1 MGNNQLWIRFLKE
14 TLIVFLCLYSI
25 TSSGQT
31 KTISLKKN
39 QILVVSD
46 SLVIA
51 KNDTTVLLPKE
62 TEYQVYDNKYI
73 LSDGFYDSVYSVAQ
87 RSRITKELYH
97 LLITNRP
104 PDNSLSED
112 PVRSES
118 FFEGFEGKTIASI
131 NYVPVEL
138 FGGSVNDTTLKSQS
152 TIGKLSNKLHNNTTK
167 EVIFKHLLFK
177 VGDQVNAYKMADT
190 ERIIRSL
197 TYIEDAKIILRINP
211 KDLSTVEATVVVK
224 DRFPWAVDASV
235 NSNDA
240 LRLGFTNQNIL
251 GTGNEFGVAYLRND
265 EELPI
270 NGFDAHFTMRNI
282 ENTFIDGTVFGSNN
296 YLGKSK
302 GITFKRD
309 FISPEIKYYGEATIE
324 HVQPIADLEFADSIY
339 ETDFKID
346 RKSYDLWAAR
356 SFFLGQRKNIS
367 PALRIQHDNFSER
380 PPVAADSNDIYH
392 DHHFLIGALSYSKIN
407 YLKTKNVLSF
417 NITED
422 VPVGFIYS
430 VLFGKDWTE
439 FGERDYRGF
448 RTIYATY
455 NKTAGYFLLNLES
468 GYYEMD
474 GRKNNRVTQL
484 DGRHFTP
491 LIDLGAAYSRFFTRF
506 HYFDGDDLSIPLS
519 QSLDGENRIRN
530 IEGRQISGNKLFT
543 LTTEYVVFQP
553 WYFYGFR
560 FATYA
565 HLGVGHVSESRNF
578 NPYSNTYYTM
588 GGGVRIRNES
598 LVFNTFEF
606 RVSLVP
612 NTPTEGQLF
621 YFKVSLSTPQFF
633 KSPNIAKPTV
643 VGFD

>member
-1 MGNNQLWIRFLKE
+1 MGNNQLWIRFLKG
-14 TLIVFLCLYSI
+14 TLIAFLCLYSI

-51 KNDTTVLLPKE
+51 RSDTTIMLPKDA
-62 TEYQVYDNKYI
+62 EYQVYDNKYI

-87 RSRITKELYH
+87 KSKVTKELYN

-104 PDNSLSED
+104 PDNTLSKD
-112 PVRSES
+112 PVRSEA

-131 NYVPVEL
+131 KYIPVEL

-152 TIGKLSNKLHNNTTK
+152 SIGKLSNKLHNNTTR
-167 EVIFKHLLFK
+167 EVVFKHLLFE
-177 VGDQVNAYKMADT
+177 VGDQVSAYKMADT

-197 TYIEDAKIILRINP
+197 SYIEDARIILKLNP
-211 KDLSTVEATVVVK
+211 KDLNSVEATIVVK
-224 DRFPWAVDASV
+224 DRFPWSVDASID
-235 NSNDA
+235 SNDA

-251 GTGNEFGVAYLRND
+251 GSGNEFGVGYLRHG
-265 EELPI
+265 EELPMH
-270 NGFDAHFTMRNI
+270 GFDAHYTMRNI

-302 GITFKRD
+302 GLTFKRD

-324 HVQPIADLEFADSIY
+324 HVEPIKDLIFADSVY
-339 ETDFKID
+339 ETDFQIN

-356 SFFLGQRKNIS
+356 SFFIGRRKNIS
-367 PALRIQHDNFSER
+367 PALRLQHDNFSER
-380 PPVAADSNDIYH
+380 PTVALDSNTIYQ
-392 DHHFLIGALSYSKIN
+392 DHHFLIGGLSYSKIN
-407 YLKTKNVLSF
+407 YLKTRNILSF

-430 VLFGKDWTE
+430 ILYGRDWTE
-439 FGERDYRGF
+439 FGERDYRGI

-455 NKTAGYFLLNLES
+455 TKKAGYFLLNLES
-468 GYYEMD
+468 GYFSMD
-474 GRKNNRVTQL
+474 GRKTNQVIQF

-506 HYFDGDDLSIPLS
+506 HYFDGDDLSIPLA
-519 QSLDGENRIRN
+519 QTLAGENRIRN
-530 IEGRQISGNKLFT
+530 IEGRQITGNKILT

-578 NPYSNTYYTM
+578 NPYDKTYYTM
-588 GGGVRIRNES
+588 GGGVRVRNES

-606 RVSLVP
+606 RVSMLP
-612 NTPTEGQLF
+612 NTPTEGQFF
-621 YFKVSLSTPQFF
+621 YFKVSLSAPQFF
-633 KSPNIAKPTV
+633 KSPNIGKPSV
-643 VGFD
+643 VGLD